1 MIHPDNITVLDDSPG
16 VAEMPKEDENLQ
28 GSNKLSIQDSDIPI
42 EEYIYFAKL
51 SRARESQTPPQS
63 RHVTASIDALSP
75 VRDAIDQS
83 VKESGEHAP
92 QAFAPL
98 DISEGEWTQASR
110 AARTATWAS
119 IFYLITTDV
128 LGPFSTGY
136 AFSQMGLAPGVVLYT
151 VFGALAGYSGFLLW
165 RLFLQ
170 LDSDEHP
177 SEATFFLTVMVIM
190 ITNGQ
195 SISQLSQNKLCF
207 IISVLISALAGC
219 VMGQIRTLKNL
230 GWVGSVSVFLNLFV
244 IFATMGVMAHS
255 PPNYVLYAASHPDFD
270 VQAPNPI
277 SISVTAPPELTFVD
291 NVNGL
296 MNAVFSF
303 GGATMFVE
311 LMAEMRRPMDFWKGL
326 LCADFLIFL
335 CYMVYGIYCY
345 MMQGQ
350 YAYINSYQGISP
362 YNWQTVCNAI
372 ELLTNVIAAVLYANI
387 GLKVL
392 YNSIGRYFFKF
403 PDLNSGSGKWI
414 WAFLS
419 RSTGFLPGSLLYQ
432 YHK

>member
-1 MIHPDNITVLDDSPG
+1 
-16 VAEMPKEDENLQ
+16 
-28 GSNKLSIQDSDIPI
+28 
-42 EEYIYFAKL
+42 
-51 SRARESQTPPQS
+51 
-63 RHVTASIDALSP
+63 
-75 VRDAIDQS
+75 
-83 VKESGEHAP
+83 
-92 QAFAPL
+92 
-98 DISEGEWTQASR
+98 
-110 AARTATWAS
+110 
-119 IFYLITTDV
+119 
-128 LGPFSTGY
+128 
-136 AFSQMGLAPGVVLYT
+136 MGLAPGVVLYT

-165 RLFLQ
+165 RLFVQ

-177 SEATFFLTVMVIM
+177 LRGYSDLALRIYGPWFQHVCNVLQSFQFFLTVMVIM

-195 SISQLSQNKLCF
+195 SISQLSQNKVCF

-230 GWVGSVSVFLNLFV
+230 GWVGSISVFLNLFV

-255 PPNYVLYAASHPDFD
+255 PPNYVLYAASHPEFD
-270 VQAPNPI
+270 VQDPDPI
-277 SISVTAPPELTFVD
+277 SISVTAPPELTLVD

-326 LCADFLIFL
+326 LCADLLIFL

-387 GLKVL
+387 GMKVL
-392 YNSIGRYFFKF
+392 YNSIGRYFFKI
-403 PDLNSGSGKWI
+403 PDLNSRSGKWI
-414 WAFLS
+414 WAFLVPIYWMLAWVIALS
-419 RSTGFLPGSLLYQ
+419 VPQITSWTVILGAGALLQFTYTFPVFLALGFRAQRDSILPQETYNPMDHRVERVDHGFKRWARGLKKELGWNIFDGVIYVGSLVTCVLGLYAGFKTLVSG
-432 YHK
+432 YENSPSLVGWRCSSPTG